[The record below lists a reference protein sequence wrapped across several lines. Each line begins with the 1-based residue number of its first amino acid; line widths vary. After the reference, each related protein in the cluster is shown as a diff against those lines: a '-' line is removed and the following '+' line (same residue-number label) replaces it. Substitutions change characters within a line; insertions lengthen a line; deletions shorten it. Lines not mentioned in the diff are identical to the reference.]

1 MVDLGDR
8 AGLLRIPREEMQDRE
23 KENNQER
30 KEGRQYKP
38 ESCWRQRTN
47 NVRIRKK
54 CPQEPLHIGSRGEEI
69 QYRF

>member
-38 ESCWRQRTN
+38 ESC
-47 NVRIRKK
+47 
-54 CPQEPLHIGSRGEEI
+54 
-69 QYRF
+69 